1 MFFTNP
7 DFKNPDPSVFFALI
21 YSKSTNKSC
30 IQFFIKAQMM
40 LFDKVL
46 EEPKLN
52 FFVRFYGFGFC
63 SDPDLETLFKIN
75 IFN

>member
-52 FFVRFYGFGFC
+52 FLYVSMDSDFVPIR
-63 SDPDLETLFKIN
+63 T
-75 IFN
+75 